1 MLKNRLNSLG
11 VIATL
16 ILPSAAIAQDS
27 SATLPISANLTFAT
41 DYAFRGISQT
51 QERFAVQGGFD
62 YASEATGIY
71 VGTWASNVDFDS
83 ETSVELDLYGGWA
96 KSFGDFG
103 VDVGIIHYN
112 YPGESGLNTD
122 EVYVGGSWK
131 WISAKYYVNTSDS
144 FFGALNEDG
153 EYLSISGS
161 YDLPIGVNIGAS
173 YGMNSFNTS
182 SSDYDD
188 YSLSLGYSYGG
199 LDFGLAY
206 VDNDIKNATGIA
218 EERVIFSVSK
228 SM

>member
-1 MLKNRLNSLG
+1 MLKHKLNAFG
-11 VIATL
+11 VVATL
-16 ILPSAAIAQDS
+16 VLPGVAIAQDS
-27 SATLPISANLTFAT
+27 AATLPISANLTFAT

-62 YASEATGIY
+62 YASEQTGIY

-103 VDVGIIHYN
+103 VDVGFIHYN

-131 WISAKYYVNTSDS
+131 WISAKYYLNTSDS

-161 YDLPIGVNIGAS
+161 YELPVGVTIGAS
-173 YGMNSFNTS
+173 YGSTMLNTS

-188 YSLSLGYSYGG
+188 YSLSLGYGYGG

-206 VDNDIKNATGIA
+206 IDNDIKNATGIA
-218 EERVIFSVSK
+218 EERIIFSISK